1 MPGKGRLAKTVISYG
16 VKYGPLLYEA
26 VKHGREPAQRAL
38 QKAFARQVDRRK
50 ALQHAGTVVGGAIL
64 RVFHNGEPI
73 WVVFSADIPI
83 TTYPPVEA
91 PLGTVLQHADL
102 SQRITVNAAKPGGP
116 KLPNFRFPNV
126 QLPHL
131 QLPSLPR
138 LPMLGRKETEPDGA
152 ILAAAI
158 EGNTA
163 EFLLALGDAGGGE
176 TRDDTVRWTIGGSP
190 LDYHNAVVGADL
202 DEASADSAVRESL
215 ELLRRHDVPGTW
227 HVGPSMLP
235 ADLGA
240 RLLAAG
246 FAYDGAE
253 PGMAVRLSDL
263 VEDERSPDGLVVAPV
278 ENEADLVTWATT
290 LARGFGEGEREATWV
305 ADMYGRLGLG
315 TGDWVLYLATLDGEP
330 VGTTSVFLGAGV
342 AGVYF
347 VMTVPEA
354 RGRGIGAAVTIA
366 GLQQAREAGYEI
378 GVLTSSPLGRKVY
391 ERIGFREHCTIDL
404 YTWGPR

>member
-1 MPGKGRLAKTVISYG
+1 MPGKGRLAKTVVSYG

-50 ALQHAGTVVGGAIL
+50 ALQHAGTVIEGAIL
-64 RVFHNGEPI
+64 RVFHDGEPV
-73 WVVFSADIPI
+73 WVVFSAETPI

-91 PLGTVLQHADL
+91 PLATVLQHADL
-102 SQRITVNAAKPGGP
+102 GQRIRTSSARSRLP
-116 KLPNFRFPNV
+116 KLPNL
-126 QLPHL
+126 QLPNI
-131 QLPSLPR
+131 QLPSLPS
-138 LPMLGRKETEPDGA
+138 LPMPKFPTFGRKEPEPESV
-152 ILAAAI
+152 ILAEAI

-176 TRDDTVRWTIGGSP
+176 TRNDAVQWTIGGSP
-190 LDYHNAVVGADL
+190 LDYHNAVVAADL
-202 DEASADSAVRESL
+202 AEASADAAIQESI
-215 ELLRRHDVPGTW
+215 EALRRHDVPGTW
-227 HVGPSMLP
+227 HVGPTMRP
-235 ADLGA
+235 ADLGE

-246 FAYDGAE
+246 FAHDGTE
-253 PGMAVRLSDL
+253 PGMAVQLSAL

-278 ENEADLVTWATT
+278 ENEADLVTWAAT

-315 TGDWVLYLATLDGEP
+315 SGEWVLYLATLDGEP